1 MLAFITGL
9 LAGALHVWSGPDHLT
24 AIAPLAVSSQKKSWT
39 TGFRWG
45 IGHSLGVA
53 IVGGLTLILR
63 EIIPVE
69 AISGWSERLVGVML
83 ILIGI
88 WGFRKAF
95 KTRIHTHTHKHDGD
109 EHKHIHIHS
118 KPKLHE
124 KPEAHI
130 HMHAALGIGILHG
143 FAGSSHFVGILPALA
158 FSTTIQSVIYIVAF
172 GIGTIISMV
181 LFASG
186 IGFLSDKF
194 AFNSE
199 KAYKWLLSI
208 CSSAAFLVGVFWLIY

>member
-1 MLAFITGL
+1 MFALITGL

-24 AIAPLAVSSQKKSWT
+24 AIAPLAVRSKKKSWT

-45 IGHSLGVA
+45 LGHSLGVA
-53 IVGGLTLILR
+53 TVGVLSLILR
-63 EIIPVE
+63 EIIPIE
-69 AISGWSERLVGVML
+69 TISGWSERLVGVML
-83 ILIGI
+83 ILIGL

-95 KTRIHTHTHKHDGD
+95 QTKIHEHTHNHEGE
-109 EHKHIHIHS
+109 EHKHFHIH
-118 KPKLHE
+118 KNVKIHE

-130 HMHAALGIGILHG
+130 HIHAALGIGILHG
-143 FAGSSHFVGILPALA
+143 FAGSSHFMGILPALA
-158 FSTTIQSVIYIVAF
+158 FSTTIQSIIYIIAF

-186 IGFLSDKF
+186 IGFLSEKF

-199 KAYKWLLSI
+199 KAYKWLLSA
-208 CSSAAFLVGVFWLIY
+208 CSSAACIVGIYWLIL

>member
-1 MLAFITGL
+1 MLALITGL

-24 AIAPLAVSSQKKSWT
+24 AIAPLAVRSQKKSWI

-53 IVGGLTLILR
+53 IVGGLSLILR
-63 EIIPVE
+63 GIIPIE

-83 ILIGI
+83 ILIGL

-95 KTRIHTHTHKHDGD
+95 QTRIHEHTHIHNGE
-109 EHKHIHIHS
+109 EHKHFHIHPN
-118 KPKLHE
+118 PKSHD
-124 KPEAHI
+124 KPEAHMHI
-130 HMHAALGIGILHG
+130 HAALGIGILHG

-158 FSTTIQSVIYIVAF
+158 FSTTIQSVFYITAF

-181 LFASG
+181 LFSSG
-186 IGFLSDKF
+186 IGFISNKF

-199 KAYKWLLSI
+199 KAYKWLLSV
-208 CSSAAFLVGVFWLIY
+208 CSSAACLVGVFWLVF

>member
-1 MLAFITGL
+1 MFALITGL

-24 AIAPLAVSSQKKSWT
+24 AIAPLAVRSKKNSWT

-53 IVGGLTLILR
+53 IVGGLSLILR
-63 EIIPVE
+63 EIIPIE
-69 AISGWSERLVGVML
+69 AISGWSESLVGVML

-95 KTRIHTHTHKHDGD
+95 QTRIHTHTHKHND
-109 EHKHIHIHS
+109 EEHQHIHIHS
-118 KPKLHE
+118 NPKLHK

-130 HMHAALGIGILHG
+130 HTHAALGIGILHG

-158 FSTTIQSVIYIVAF
+158 FSTTIQSIIYIIAF

-186 IGFLSDKF
+186 MGFLSEKF

-199 KAYKWLLSI
+199 IAYKWLLSL
-208 CSSAAFLVGVFWLIY
+208 CASAACIVGVFWLI